1 MALTPQ
7 ALTLIRGDSKNWR
20 VTITD
25 TASPANPINLDQD
38 LDGNGGHPAVLKF
51 STKVDPRDPN
61 NVAVILKTSYYPE
74 DVEILDQGAFE
85 GQALVKVV
93 KDDTWEAEVSSELE
107 WDIELY
113 RQGEAIV
120 GGDAGTIEVTAG
132 SGTVEGTGTDF
143 ALAKVGD
150 ILVPAGATA
159 PNQKPVTVTEVVSTT
174 ELVTD
179 YTAWTSEAAVSYA
192 LRKGDSKTVA
202 KGTFDLQQDQTT

>member
-1 MALTPQ
+1 MALIPQ

-20 VTITD
+20 VTVTD
-25 TASPANPINLDQD
+25 TETPAVAINLDQD
-38 LDGNGGHPAVLKF
+38 LAGLGGNPAILKF

-61 NVAVILKTSYYPE
+61 SAAVIFKASYDPE
-74 DVEILDQGAFE
+74 EVEILDQGAFL

-93 KDDTWEAEVSSELE
+93 KADTWNDQVSSALA

-113 RQGEAIV
+113 RQGDAIV

-132 SGTVEGTGTDF
+132 SETVAGTGTDF

-150 ILVPAGATA
+150 ILVPSGATA
-159 PNQKPVTVTEVVSTT
+159 PNQKPVTVTEVVSAT
-174 ELVTD
+174 ELKTD
-179 YTAWTSEAAVSYA
+179 YTAWTSEAGVSYV

-202 KGTFDLQQDQTT
+202 TGTFDLQQDQTT